1 MVYNHS
7 MQKVLQAFGIGAVGL
22 AVGGAVLVLEI
33 ALAPEHAPQ
42 HQQATAAATA
52 PGVTPALGIVDRRDL
67 KHIAEWNLF
76 GTYRPPPEP
85 GAEADRHAEAL
96 DADTLPETTLAL
108 NLTGVFFDQGT
119 QQARAIIQTNGN
131 REAKYAVG
139 DKLPG
144 GATIESIFKKAVVIT
159 HQGKR
164 ESIKLPDY
172 EETGAGSPAAAGRVS
187 GPRTAQPLRPK
198 PKKRSSLAGV
208 SS

>member
-1 MVYNHS
+1 MMSALVFS
-7 MQKVLQAFGIGAVGL
+7 SACTLKLVRALGA
-22 AVGGAVLVLEI
+22 
-33 ALAPEHAPQ
+33 
-42 HQQATAAATA
+42 A
-52 PGVTPALGIVDRRDL
+52 PGVAPALGIADRRDL
-67 KHIAEWNLF
+67 KRIAEWNLF

-85 GAEADRHAEAL
+85 GAAADQHAETL

-131 REAKYAVG
+131 REAKYSVG

-144 GATIESIFKKAVVIT
+144 GGAIESIFKKAVVIT
-159 HQGKR
+159 YQGKR